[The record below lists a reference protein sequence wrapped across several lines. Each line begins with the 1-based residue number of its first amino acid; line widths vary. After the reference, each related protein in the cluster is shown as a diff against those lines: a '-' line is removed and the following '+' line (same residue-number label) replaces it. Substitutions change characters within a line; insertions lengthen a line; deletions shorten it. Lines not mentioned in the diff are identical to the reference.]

1 MHPFTV
7 AQSISD
13 YGYTYT
19 YFTLRDTWQMSRPAA
34 LWRLWVARQYLRH
47 MGGKTLL
54 DDVLG

>member
-1 MHPFTV
+1 MHPFVT

-19 YFTLRDTWQMSRPAA
+19 YYHARNFWGLSRWSS
-34 LWRLWVARQYLRH
+34 LWNIWVARQYLRH